1 MPSGLRNYQSTCKIF
16 PFEREKNTSLLT
28 NCIHDGLLLTWN
40 HRKRRSKQSK
50 WARFANFH
58 ASKSNLSFFC
68 LIQECPK
75 STWFFSV
82 SGWSNLAGVFF
93 QTFFPHFLKPTG
105 TIKCITTTLQWL
117 TAKHQEFF
125 KHSVLICFTRKFH
138 SSMPLMELKINKDL
152 FCW

>member
-1 MPSGLRNYQSTCKIF
+1 MKGRKILLYWQIVFMTDFCWHETTGREDQSSQSELDLQTF
-16 PFEREKNTSLLT
+16 MRANQTS
-28 NCIHDGLLLTWN
+28 
-40 HRKRRSKQSK
+40 R
-50 WARFANFH
+50 
-58 ASKSNLSFFC
+58 FFC

-105 TIKCITTTLQWL
+105 TIKCITTTLLWL
-117 TAKHQEFF
+117 TAKHDEFF